1 MSTTKSPHKDSHR
14 SLIRSISILSLGTLS
29 SRILGFIRDVIVAKL
44 LGTGFKADAFF
55 VASKIPNLFR
65 DLVGEG
71 AMNAAVVP
79 VMSEY
84 KEKED
89 IKAFWEFASA
99 LLALSMIVLSAITIL
114 GIIAAPVIVRVI
126 APGFMADPE
135 KLALTI
141 SLTRFMFPYLIF
153 IGLTAYSM
161 GILFTFRSF
170 AVPAFSP
177 CLLNIAMIVAALA
190 YSWTMRD
197 PVLGLAVGVLIGGIL
212 QLAAQWIP
220 LTGKGMP
227 CRKPKTLRHPG
238 AVKIGKLLI
247 PRMLG
252 SGVYQM
258 SILIDTFCASLS
270 SIVGQGGISAIYYAN
285 RIVQAPMG
293 IFGVAMASAVLPT
306 LSGLFHRNEVCSLKR
321 TIIFSLENIFFVMCP
336 STVVLVLIPEP
347 IIRVF
352 FERGEFGLYS
362 TMITSSALSYY
373 ALGLLSFG
381 GIKILVSAFYALQDT
396 KTPAVVAAFCLAI
409 NATLNFILM
418 YPLKVGGIALA
429 SAIAGTADFFILFY
443 ILDRRLGGFDAD
455 LFRYFFKVFTAAVMS
470 GAAVFWLWQYLTFIH
485 EILRFAIIGVVWI
498 CAYEAICLALRIEQ
512 ARKIWNWIKKG
523 GQFAIWISNKK

>member
-1 MSTTKSPHKDSHR
+1 MSINKLLHKDSHR
-14 SLIRSISILSLGTLS
+14 SLIKSTSILSLGTLS
-29 SRILGFIRDVIVAKL
+29 SRILGLIRDVIVAKL
-44 LGTGFKADAFF
+44 LGTGFRADAFF

-79 VMSEY
+79 VLSEY

-89 IKAFWEFASA
+89 IKTFWEFVNVLFVWA
-99 LLALSMIVLSAITIL
+99 LITLSAITIL
-114 GIIAAPVIVRVI
+114 GIMAAPVIVRVI

-141 SLTRFMFPYLIF
+141 NLTRFMFPYLIF

-170 AVPAFSP
+170 LVPAFSP
-177 CLLNIAMIVAALA
+177 CLLNIAMIVAALI
-190 YSWTMRD
+190 YSRTMQD
-197 PVLGLAVGVLIGGIL
+197 PVLGLAIGVLVGGVL
-212 QLAAQWIP
+212 QLVAQWIP
-220 LTGKGMP
+220 LTRMGMP
-227 CRKPKTLRHPG
+227 CRRPKILRHPG
-238 AVKIGKLLI
+238 AIKIGKLLI

-252 SGVYQM
+252 GGVYQL

-285 RIVQAPMG
+285 RIIQGPMG

-306 LSGLFHRNEVCSLKR
+306 LSGLFHRNDVDSLKR

-336 STVVLVLIPEP
+336 STVILVLLSEP
-347 IIRVF
+347 IIRIF

-373 ALGLLSFG
+373 AIGLLSFG
-381 GIKILVSAFYALQDT
+381 GIKILVSVFYALQDT
-396 KTPAVVAAFCLAI
+396 KTPALVAAFCLTI

-418 YPLKVGGIALA
+418 FPLKVGGIALA
-429 SAIAGTADFFILFY
+429 SAIAGTADFLILFY
-443 ILDRRLGGFDAD
+443 ILDKRLGGFDTD
-455 LFRYFFKVFTAAVMS
+455 LFRYFFKVFAAAVMT
-470 GAAVFWLWQYLTFIH
+470 GVTVFWLWQYLTFIH
-485 EILRFAIIGVVWI
+485 EILRLAIIGVAGI
-498 CAYEAICLALRIEQ
+498 CVYEAICLAFRVEQ
-512 ARKIWNWIKKG
+512 ARKIWSWIKKG
-523 GQFAIWISNKK
+523 GQEA